1 MTGDFGVLRSKSGHR
16 ARAKLSVKTS
26 DGPVET
32 RTQLQQRV
40 LTEILVTSS
49 CHPDGTIYP
58 CPAGVEDAVLD
69 VLFKENL
76 LVGMPIDEL
85 VVRSFDLLMNEDEGA
100 SKAQLIRMRQ
110 RLLIAMAAVDDRL
123 RIGPHQQAAGMHS

>member
-100 SKAQLIRMRQ
+100 SK
-110 RLLIAMAAVDDRL
+110 
-123 RIGPHQQAAGMHS
+123 

>member
-1 MTGDFGVLRSKSGHR
+1 MTGDFRVLRSKNGHR
-16 ARAKLSVKTS
+16 SRTDVSVKRG
-26 DGPVET
+26 DRPAET
-32 RTQLQQRV
+32 RAQLQQRV

-58 CPAGVEDAVLD
+58 CPSGIEDDVLD

-85 VVRSFDLLMNEDEGA
+85 VIRSFDLLMNEDETA
-100 SKAQLIRMRQ
+100 AKAQLMRMRQ

-123 RIGPHQQAAGMHS
+123 RAGPDRASNGMHS